1 MEIKRYP
8 SIYFLMRDMRKDL
21 FGVDTNNPT
30 VESSLSFSQLIN
42 FDFSSECKK
51 INTNKW
57 KKTN

>member
-8 SIYFLMRDMRKDL
+8 SLYFLLREMKKDL
-21 FGVDTNNPT
+21 FDIDTNNST
-30 VESSLSFSQLIN
+30 DKSISLSTQLTN
-42 FDFSSECKK
+42 FDLLSECKK

>member
-8 SIYFLMRDMRKDL
+8 SIYFLVREMKKDL

-30 VESSLSFSQLIN
+30 DEVNLLSSQLTN
-42 FDFSSECKK
+42 FYFSSEYKK

-57 KKTN
+57 KKIN